1 MTLFT
6 DGIIRNPNR
15 NVLDDVVTGQ
25 FDAAEAAFD
34 QAMFENPVSAVRRI
48 SELTR
53 AEQGPIVS
61 PAYPAWG
68 IDEVRREPETPL
80 LTAEEARA
88 RVQESGLDIA
98 IDDTGIRAGALDIL
112 IERKREERERQLVLQ
127 NAPASTVPV
136 QLLAGFA
143 ASAIDPINLAAGF
156 VPVVGQARYASML
169 AQAGSRAARF
179 GVRARVGAVQGAV
192 GTAAV
197 EPLILYASAQDQA
210 DYGMTDSLLNIAF
223 GTVLGGGLHATGG
236 LVSDLRRGS
245 LLGDVNAEAG
255 GTIEAPP
262 TDVTAPAQ
270 RNALDDLVA
279 RADEDPMAALR
290 TSLDRAIQA
299 DRENIR
305 SAAAIQARE
314 EMIPT
319 IRAELEH
326 IAAGR
331 IPNVRTLRTEQTA
344 LQRSLGELDDTYR
357 PLAKGFQAQRMTR
370 KQAERAARDAIA
382 EERQRLNARLAE
394 IDDALDTNRQSELA
408 RADLARLNRGELPER
423 YAGAIADRVEQIA
436 GGFELTQT
444 ARAVA
449 EAAPWQ
455 VRESALRSAVAQ
467 AVSGRPVDIETIF
480 ALDNPATRPQAL
492 QRLAKPV
499 QPEPDAEG
507 QAMSRRADQAARQ
520 ADSDE
525 LTTMEQ
531 ALSDELALASEMAE
545 QAGVDIQ
552 PLLRDADV
560 LVRDA
565 DTFAAAFRAA
575 SVCQLRN

>member
-6 DGIIRNPNR
+6 EGVIRNPGR
-15 NVLDDVVTGQ
+15 NLLDDVVTGQ

-34 QAMFENPVSAVRRI
+34 QAMFENPLNAARRI
-48 SELTR
+48 NELSTAQEGELR
-53 AEQGPIVS
+53 S

-68 IDEVRREPETPL
+68 IDEVRSEPETPL
-80 LTAEEARA
+80 LSAEQARA
-88 RVQESGLDIA
+88 RVKESGLDIS

-112 IERKREERERQLVLQ
+112 IERKREERQRQLVLQ

-143 ASAIDPINLAAGF
+143 ASAVDPINLAAGF
-156 VPVVGQARYASML
+156 IPVVGQARYAAML
-169 AQAGSRAARF
+169 GNASTRAARF
-179 GVRARVGAVQGAV
+179 GVRARVGALQGAV

-197 EPLILYASAQDQA
+197 EPLVLYASSQDQA
-210 DYGMTDSLLNIAF
+210 DYGMADSLLNIAF

-236 LVSDLRRGS
+236 LVSDMRRGS
-245 LLGDVNAEAG
+245 LLNDINTTAGAGDAA
-255 GTIEAPP
+255 TPLDIE
-262 TDVTAPAQ
+262 APAQ
-270 RNALDDLVA
+270 RSAMDDLIA
-279 RADEDPMAALR
+279 RADEDPMTALR
-290 TSLDRAIQA
+290 SSLDKAIAA

-305 SAAAIQARE
+305 SAALIQARE
-314 EMIPT
+314 ELVPT
-319 IRAELEH
+319 IRAELED
-326 IAAGR
+326 IATGR
-331 IPNVRTLRTEQTA
+331 LPSVGTLRTEQGA
-344 LQRSLGELDDTYR
+344 LQRSLTELDDTFR
-357 PLAKGFQAQRMTR
+357 PMAKEFQAQRMTR

-394 IDDALDTNRQSELA
+394 IDDALDTNRQGELA
-408 RADLARLNRGELPER
+408 RADLARLDRGELPER
-423 YAGAIADRVEQIA
+423 YAGPVMDRVEQIT
-436 GGFELTQT
+436 GGFELSQT

-467 AVSGRPVDIETIF
+467 AASGRPVDVEAIF
-480 ALDNPATRPQAL
+480 ELNNPATRPQAL
-492 QRLAKPV
+492 ERIAKPV
-499 QPEPDAEG
+499 RTEPDPEG
-507 QAMSRRADQAARQ
+507 AAMSRRADQTAQQSTA
-520 ADSDE
+520 DE

-531 ALSDELALASEMAE
+531 ALNDDLALANEMAD

>member
-1 MTLFT
+1 MT
-6 DGIIRNPNR
+6 
-15 NVLDDVVTGQ
+15 
-25 FDAAEAAFD
+25 
-34 QAMFENPVSAVRRI
+34 
-48 SELTR
+48 
-53 AEQGPIVS
+53 
-61 PAYPAWG
+61 
-68 IDEVRREPETPL
+68 
-80 LTAEEARA
+80 
-88 RVQESGLDIA
+88 
-98 IDDTGIRAGALDIL
+98 
-112 IERKREERERQLVLQ
+112 
-127 NAPASTVPV
+127 
-136 QLLAGFA
+136 
-143 ASAIDPINLAAGF
+143 
-156 VPVVGQARYASML
+156 
-169 AQAGSRAARF
+169 
-179 GVRARVGAVQGAV
+179 
-192 GTAAV
+192 
-197 EPLILYASAQDQA
+197 
-210 DYGMTDSLLNIAF
+210 
-223 GTVLGGGLHATGG
+223 
-236 LVSDLRRGS
+236 
-245 LLGDVNAEAG
+245 
-255 GTIEAPP
+255 
-262 TDVTAPAQ
+262 
-270 RNALDDLVA
+270 
-279 RADEDPMAALR
+279 ALR

-299 DRENIR
+299 DRESIR

-319 IRAELEH
+319 IRAELED

-357 PLAKGFQAQRMTR
+357 PLAKEFQAQRMTR

>member
-6 DGIIRNPNR
+6 DGVIRNPGR
-15 NVLDDVVTGQ
+15 NLLDDVVTGQ

-34 QAMFENPVSAVRRI
+34 QALFENPLNAARRI
-48 SELTR
+48 NELSTAQEGELR
-53 AEQGPIVS
+53 S

-68 IDEVRREPETPL
+68 IDEVRSEPETPL
-80 LTAEEARA
+80 LSAEQARA
-88 RVQESGLDIA
+88 RVKESGLDIS

-112 IERKREERERQLVLQ
+112 IERKREERQRQLVLQ

-143 ASAIDPINLAAGF
+143 ASAVDPINLAAGF
-156 VPVVGQARYASML
+156 IPVVGQARYAAML
-169 AQAGSRAARF
+169 GNASTRAARF
-179 GVRARVGAVQGAV
+179 GVRARVGALQGAV

-197 EPLILYASAQDQA
+197 EPLVLYASSQDQA
-210 DYGMTDSLLNIAF
+210 DYGIADSLLNIAF

-236 LVSDLRRGS
+236 LVSDMRRGS
-245 LLGDVNAEAG
+245 LLSDINTAAGADEA
-255 GTIEAPP
+255 APP
-262 TDVTAPAQ
+262 LDFEAPAQ
-270 RNALDDLVA
+270 RNAMDDLIA
-279 RADEDPMAALR
+279 RADEDPMTALR
-290 TSLDRAIQA
+290 SSLDKAIAA

-305 SAAAIQARE
+305 SAAQIQARE
-314 EMIPT
+314 ELVPA
-319 IRAELEH
+319 IRAELKE
-326 IAAGR
+326 IASGR
-331 IPNVRTLRTEQTA
+331 LPNVGTLRTEQGA
-344 LQRSLGELDDTYR
+344 LQRSLTELDDAFR
-357 PLAKGFQAQRMTR
+357 PMAKEFQAQRMTR

-394 IDDALDTNRQSELA
+394 IDEALDTNRQGELA
-408 RADLARLNRGELPER
+408 RADLARLDRGELPER
-423 YAGAIADRVEQIA
+423 YAGPVMDRVEQIT
-436 GGFELTQT
+436 GGFELSQT

-467 AVSGRPVDIETIF
+467 AASGRPVDVEAIF
-480 ALDNPATRPQAL
+480 ELNNPATRQQAL
-492 QRLAKPV
+492 ERIAKPQ
-499 QPEPDAEG
+499 QPEPDPEG
-507 QAMSRRADQAARQ
+507 AAMSRRADQAAKQ
-520 ADSDE
+520 STADE
-525 LTTMEQ
+525 LSTMEQ
-531 ALSDELALASEMAE
+531 TLNDDLALATEMAD

-560 LVRDA
+560 LIRDA